1 MSSVVTIGFLDRTQ
15 VSVHVEITPPLA
27 DDERREV
34 LFHVALMTAR
44 TFASLPPDRQ
54 IAFAGMLREWIADAF
69 RSCPIQLFTADPMVC
84 LPRFASSFLAPTREY
99 ALATRG
105 CEPTGEGIEYFLPM
119 ATAGFLRHIHATYQ
133 HADELLEPGFALCG
147 AALIQPVTMANHFQV
162 AAAALPKVGPM
173 PDRSESDLVPPRP
186 SDRSFVKPL
195 AIPPALKRLREI
207 RRSRI
212 LSACIAALVIVSAVQ
227 YFSTV
232 RQEEDIVDRES
243 SLPPVATTPTR
254 ELSQALVMNVS
265 PESVRPEPAPTVDST
280 AAMTSKV
287 ANAEDQAYQRFARD
301 IAERSLA
308 HAEVMLKA
316 VERRILISHDLTDT
330 LDYGTA
336 QLKKGL
342 DHCTSTVP
350 PAIYQEVHTK
360 ICHALSDLLNIGE
373 ELHRSPLPHAHQ
385 RTTQHLSEM
394 QRLLEDLLVTVDDI

>member
-1 MSSVVTIGFLDRTQ
+1 MPFAPAPSNCSLRIPWYAFLVLLR
-15 VSVHVEITPPLA
+15 VS
-27 DDERREV
+27 
-34 LFHVALMTAR
+34 
-44 TFASLPPDRQ
+44 SLPPVNTRSRLAAANRRGKASNISSRWRRQ
-54 IAFAGMLREWIADAF
+54 DFYGI
-69 RSCPIQLFTADPMVC
+69 STPPINMQTN
-84 LPRFASSFLAPTREY
+84 
-99 ALATRG
+99 
-105 CEPTGEGIEYFLPM
+105 
-119 ATAGFLRHIHATYQ
+119 
-133 HADELLEPGFALCG
+133 LLEPGFALCG

-254 ELSQALVMNVS
+254 ELSQALEMKVS

-280 AAMTSKV
+280 AAMTSEV
-287 ANAEDQAYQRFARD
+287 ANAEDQAYQRFVRD

-350 PAIYQEVHTK
+350 PAIYQEVQTK
-360 ICHALSDLLNIGE
+360 ICHALSY
-373 ELHRSPLPHAHQ
+373 
-385 RTTQHLSEM
+385 
-394 QRLLEDLLVTVDDI
+394 